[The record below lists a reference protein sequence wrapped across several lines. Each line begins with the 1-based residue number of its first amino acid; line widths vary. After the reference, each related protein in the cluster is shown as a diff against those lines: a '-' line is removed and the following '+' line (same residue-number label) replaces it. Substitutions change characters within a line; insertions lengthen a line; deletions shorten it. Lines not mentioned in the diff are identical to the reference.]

1 MMDDKTEGKKRV
13 QLCRMMM
20 NGMSSQ
26 QREEQEQ
33 RHGGWK
39 GQGAFEWFKVVA
51 GMGSWGLGW
60 EERPEIFKKQD
71 EEGSQCKVKE
81 PELSR

>member
-1 MMDDKTEGKKRV
+1 
-13 QLCRMMM
+13 M

-39 GQGAFEWFKVVA
+39 AQGAFEWFKVVA
-51 GMGSWGLGW
+51 GMGSWRLGW
-60 EERPEIFKKQD
+60 EEKPEILKKQD
-71 EEGSQCKVKE
+71 EEGSQRTAKE
-81 PELSR
+81 FELSR